1 MEIEIREAQ
10 TKKELKQFVMLPFS
24 IYKGNANWAPP
35 IIQDELKILDATK
48 NPAFDFCTSKFWIA
62 FKDGKCVG
70 RIGGVINGD
79 YNKKCSQKIARFT
92 RFECQNDQKTANCLM
107 TAAENWA
114 KEKGMKKIH
123 GPLGFNNLDTQGVLV
138 EGFDHLQSIA
148 SIYHLPYYQK
158 LIEHNGYEKEIDW
171 VEYRL
176 TVGKKAVDK
185 ASRGA
190 ELIKRRYGLEVM
202 HFNQMS
208 ELLPYTDRVFDI
220 LNDAF
225 GDLPFVSPFNQKM
238 KDFYKD
244 KYIRFLNPEFVKMV
258 RYKDQKDP
266 IGFIIGMPSL
276 SKAMKK
282 ANGKF
287 LPLGWYHILRAQ
299 QAKKGD
305 TMDQVLT
312 GVLKDHQKT
321 GAGVILMAEVQKAM
335 MCHGL
340 KYIETTGIFET
351 NKNAI
356 SNWKN
361 YEHIQHKRKRSYIK
375 DLGF

>member
-1 MEIEIREAQ
+1 
-10 TKKELKQFVMLPFS
+10 
-24 IYKGNANWAPP
+24 
-35 IIQDELKILDATK
+35 
-48 NPAFDFCTSKFWIA
+48 
-62 FKDGKCVG
+62 
-70 RIGGVINGD
+70 
-79 YNKKCSQKIARFT
+79 
-92 RFECQNDQKTANCLM
+92 
-107 TAAENWA
+107 

-244 KYIRFLNPEFVKMV
+244 KYIRFLNP
-258 RYKDQKDP
+258 
-266 IGFIIGMPSL
+266 
-276 SKAMKK
+276 
-282 ANGKF
+282 
-287 LPLGWYHILRAQ
+287 
-299 QAKKGD
+299 
-305 TMDQVLT
+305 
-312 GVLKDHQKT
+312 
-321 GAGVILMAEVQKAM
+321 
-335 MCHGL
+335 
-340 KYIETTGIFET
+340 
-351 NKNAI
+351 
-356 SNWKN
+356 
-361 YEHIQHKRKRSYIK
+361 
-375 DLGF
+375 

>member
-10 TKKELKQFVMLPFS
+10 TKKELKQFVLLPFS
-24 IYKGNANWAPP
+24 IYKTNANWVPP
-35 IIQDELKILDATK
+35 LIQDELKILDPNV
-48 NPAFDFCTSKFWIA
+48 NPAFDYCTSKFWIA
-62 FKDGKCVG
+62 LKNGKCVG
-70 RIGGVINGD
+70 RIGGVINKD
-79 YNKKCSQKIARFT
+79 CNRKTNQKIARFT
-92 RFECQNDQKTANCLM
+92 RFECENDQKVADALLTTAE
-107 TAAENWA
+107 TWA
-114 KEKGMKKIH
+114 KKNDMEKIH

-148 SIYHLPYYQK
+148 SIYHLPYYQG
-158 LIEHNGYEKEIDW
+158 LIERNGYQKEIDW

-176 TVGKKAVDK
+176 TVGEKAVSK

-190 ELIKRRYGLEVM
+190 ALVKRRYGLEVM
-202 HFNQMS
+202 HFKQMS

-220 LNDAF
+220 LSDAF
-225 GDLPFVSPFNQKM
+225 CDLPFVTPFNQKM

-244 KYIRFLNPEFVKMV
+244 KYIRFLNPAFVKMV
-258 RYKDQKDP
+258 RYKDEKEP
-266 IGFIIGMPSL
+266 IGFVIGMPSL
-276 SKAMKK
+276 SAAMKK
-282 ANGKF
+282 ANGKY

-312 GVLKDHQKT
+312 GVLKEHQNT
-321 GAGVILMAEVQKAM
+321 GAGVVLMAEIQEAM
-335 MCHGL
+335 MQHGL

-351 NKNAI
+351 NNNAI

-375 DLGF
+375 DLV